1 MTSPVNVVG
10 AGLAAVGAGLAFA
23 CLIVD
28 VRRWQNEGSPRES
41 VFDMM
46 QRRTPRQRRLR
57 LWARIAFGVGLIL
70 MVLP

>member
-1 MTSPVNVVG
+1 MFIASPINVLGV
-10 AGLAAVGAGLAFA
+10 ALAAVGAGLAFA

-28 VRRWQNEGSPRES
+28 VRRWQNDGSPRES

-57 LWARIAFGVGLIL
+57 L
-70 MVLP
+70 

>member
-28 VRRWQNEGSPRES
+28 VRRWQNDGSPRES

-57 LWARIAFGVGLIL
+57 LSARIAFGVGLIL

>member
-28 VRRWQNEGSPRES
+28 VRRWQSEGNPRES

-57 LWARIAFGVGLIL
+57 LWARITLGAGLIL

>member
-23 CLIVD
+23 GLIVD
-28 VRRWQNEGSPRES
+28 VRRWQNDGSPRES